1 MFNPL
6 SNRAKPA
13 NLEALQAA
21 LRAALDTADAN
32 ELPGLRRAIRIVE
45 DFVPSGGAAGVQWA
59 RNVLALAGIDP
70 RTAEVKAVRELRL
83 ARPALSL
90 KEAVALVKALTSQT
104 G

>member
-21 LRAALDTADAN
+21 LQAALDAADQD

-45 DFVPSGGAAGVQWA
+45 DFVPAGGAAGVEWA

-70 RTAEVKAVRELRL
+70 RTAEVKAVRELRT
-83 ARPALSL
+83 ARPGLSL
-90 KEAVALVKALTSQT
+90 KEAVALVKALTAQA

>member
-13 NLEALQAA
+13 NLEALKAALQAA
-21 LRAALDTADAN
+21 LESADQE

-45 DFVPSGGAAGVQWA
+45 DFVPSGGVAGVDWA

-70 RTAEVKAVRELRL
+70 RTAEVKAVRELRT
-83 ARPALSL
+83 ARPDLGL
-90 KEAVALVKALTSQT
+90 KEAVALVKALTAH
-104 G
+104 